1 MAPNHSQ
8 IEPVGGLGE
17 NVRAGAG
24 TVVEHEQDARLLAQ
38 AQARLEQRR
47 TNAETGA
54 APSPLPS
61 APSRVRRRPQSD
73 RGPYPAIVDT
83 THDTPPRVQ
92 PELDTTSYY
101 DFDFAE
107 FPWCLLSKSQ
117 RPSAEEPLVHRS
129 YYTNQNTGDRVERVF
144 ETFPAP
150 PPKGLEGPQFPGPTG
165 HALFYAA
172 LQLYVEQGATDDKVV
187 FGSRRHLCRRLG
199 INQSGENIQRVG
211 RELEILCG
219 IRVRAENAYWDPKKR
234 AYVHMKMWSPFTGAF
249 YFTASPGFEN
259 QEELPFGYLQVHPQ
273 LQRIA
278 RTRGFFA
285 LGFPPSLFYKLTA
298 LEQRLA
304 IFLARRFHFHKL
316 IRLDAEEVAHAMP
329 ITAKAAKHRR
339 ANLKRAAQGL
349 LDKGFPL
356 LREFRI
362 RSSKGIY
369 LAEFSRKARPKPEKA
384 IGAFTVDVD
393 LSQHER
399 EVVSKIVAATDDPG
413 AFYWYAHCVKTLG
426 PDVGLR
432 ALGGFRE
439 LYIDGDQP
447 IRTSKGQAMTGVLK
461 GIAKEMNLVLTRQ

>member
-1 MAPNHSQ
+1 VAVEQPRY
-8 IEPVGGLGE
+8 
-17 NVRAGAG
+17 RAKDQSA
-24 TVVEHEQDARLLAQ
+24 DAESSAAAEELRWAQ
-38 AQARLEQRR
+38 ERLEKRR
-47 TNAETGA
+47 EALDGMQGRGGTRERPA
-54 APSPLPS
+54 PS
-61 APSRVRRRPQSD
+61 APPARPKLEIAPSRPIV
-73 RGPYPAIVDT
+73 VDT
-83 THDTPPRVQ
+83 TTEER
-92 PELDTTSYY
+92 TSPVRDIDSTAYY

-107 FPWCLLSKSQ
+107 FPWCVLSAKK
-117 RPSAEEPLVHRS
+117 RADPDAPLVHHS
-129 YYTNQNTGDRVERVF
+129 HYTNAQTGERVERVF

-150 PPKGLEGPQFPGPTG
+150 PPKGMKGPQFPGPTG

-199 INQSGENIQRVG
+199 INQSGENIRRVG

-219 IRVRAENAYWDPKKR
+219 IRVRAENAYWDPRKR

-249 YFTASPGFEN
+249 YFTAQPGFDD

-285 LGFPPSLFYKLTA
+285 LGFSPALFYSLTA

-316 IRLDAEEVAHAMP
+316 VRLDAEEVAAAMP
-329 ITAKAAKHRR
+329 ITAAAAKHRR

-356 LREFRI
+356 LRDFRI
-362 RSSKGIY
+362 RMSRGIY
-369 LAEFSRKARPKPEKA
+369 LAEFSRKVRPQPEKP

-393 LSQHER
+393 LEPYER

-426 PDVGLR
+426 ADIGTR
-432 ALGGFRE
+432 ALANFRE
-439 LYIDGDQP
+439 LYVDGDQP
-447 IRTSKGQAMTGVLK
+447 IRKTKGHAMTGVLK
-461 GIAKEMNLVLTRQ
+461 GIAKEMNLVLSRQ